1 MLCQFIDSSISIIG
15 LMVAFFI
22 DANFVDANLGAS
34 IKTIFLMKNK
44 GINTDVNNPDSK
56 NQRFVLKKVSF

>member
-1 MLCQFIDSSISIIG
+1 
-15 LMVAFFI
+15 MVAFFI

>member
-1 MLCQFIDSSISIIG
+1 
-15 LMVAFFI
+15 MVAFFI

-56 NQRFVLKKVSF
+56 NQRFVLKKFLFEPIKYRPNKK

>member
-44 GINTDVNNPDSK
+44 GINTDVNNPDNLSSI
-56 NQRFVLKKVSF
+56 N